1 MFDFDFDIDWK
12 SVAIGAGAV
21 AAVVGAAYGIS
32 KLCED
37 DDEGSSRGGES
48 SLPKQKTPE
57 EVLSNVDMMN
67 QVINSGMPLE
77 LATKITDDFNFNLPK
92 GVGRTTSLIIIFN
105 SNNDEM
111 INAVVNE
118 YNKWKESNEGNS
130 SSTKEDLDLME
141 EIINSNMPASLIR
154 EAAESVGMKFT
165 IETTRKNMIQAMFM
179 CSESSTTA
187 IKKQYKKWKN
197 KEFTSEK
204 KEENSESQ
212 TDENKSEESK

>member
-37 DDEGSSRGGES
+37 DDEGSSRGGKS

-77 LATKITDDFNFNLPK
+77 LATKITDNFNFNLPK

-141 EIINSNMPASLIR
+141 EIINSNMPASLIK

-165 IETTRKNMIQAMFM
+165 IETTRKNMIQSMFM

-187 IKKQYKKWKN
+187 IKKQYEKWKN
-197 KEFTSEK
+197 KEFSNK
-204 KEENSESQ
+204 KENDSDSK
-212 TDENKSEESK
+212 TDENNSEESK

>member
-1 MFDFDFDIDWK
+1 MFDFDIDWK

-21 AAVVGAAYGIS
+21 ATVVGAAYGIS

-57 EVLSNVDMMN
+57 EVISNVDMMN

-77 LATKITDDFNFNLPK
+77 IATKVADDFNFKLPN

-141 EIINSNMPASLIR
+141 EIIDSNMPASLIK
-154 EAAESVGMKFT
+154 EAAESVGMNFT
-165 IETTRKNMIQAMFM
+165 TDLTRKHMIQAMFM
-179 CSESSTTA
+179 CSGSSTAA
-187 IKKQYKKWKN
+187 IKKQYEKWKN
-197 KEFTSEK
+197 KEFSNK
-204 KEENSESQ
+204 KENDSDSQ